1 MSREVV
7 IMLSEMS
14 PLLKNW
20 IESEFHKAIHK
31 DFHEFTDEPHAM
43 IGLIIFEQSIAGFAK
58 ELADG
63 AMEALFEQLQ
73 NQLLGI
79 TNDMLKEWI

>member
-1 MSREVV
+1 
-7 IMLSEMS
+7 MLSQMS
-14 PLLKNW
+14 PLLNKW

-43 IGLIIFEQSIAGFAK
+43 IGLIIFEQSIAGFAN
-58 ELADG
+58 ELAKG
-63 AMEALFEQLQ
+63 AMDALFEELSS
-73 NQLLGI
+73 QLLGM